1 MKTKEPKELKCMVCK
16 KTFKSRA
23 GLTGHMRMQHGEVRK
38 KTYPDE
44 IGKRLDYI
52 EKRLASSVVID
63 QEKLDNENRVK
74 EALEL
79 LLPLAEKYRLQLG
92 PLGKANFWGYHRTW
106 VVKKTDNDWE

>member
-1 MKTKEPKELKCMVCK
+1 ME
-16 KTFKSRA
+16 
-23 GLTGHMRMQHGEVRK
+23 HGEVRK

-63 QEKLDNENRVK
+63 QEKLDNEDRVK

-92 PLGKANFWGYHRTW
+92 PVGETNFWGYHRKW
-106 VVKKTDNDWE
+106 LVKKTDYDWE